1 MSAKGQQLRHVLA
14 LALLAL
20 TCSSGQSGIV
30 TQGVPREVQ
39 RALAAELSAAQDKSH
54 PMCYELRRSSPR
66 ATSTKKICETRDGAI
81 ALLVALNDRHLTSTE
96 TDREQA
102 RLNALLQ
109 DPKRQI
115 HRKDSDDA
123 DMARVLK
130 ILRALPYAF
139 LYRPA
144 GMEAGPDGPLE
155 RFSFVP
161 NPSFDPPSLETLPMT
176 KMSGDLWI
184 DPAHGRITRLEGHL
198 HDDVNFGWGILGQ
211 LDKGGWI
218 RVEQAEVTGGQW
230 RITHF
235 QLEMTGRIIVKSRV
249 FSSDQRLT
257 GFIPVP
263 ADLGY
268 QQAIHM
274 LLTGSSDAHAQN
286 H

>member
-14 LALLAL
+14 FGLLAL
-20 TCSSGQSGIV
+20 TCSSGQSGTV
-30 TQGVPREVQ
+30 TQSVPREVQ
-39 RALAAELSAAQDKSH
+39 RALAAELNAAQDQSH
-54 PMCYELRRSSPR
+54 PMCYELHRSSPR

-81 ALLVALNDRHLTSTE
+81 ALLVALNDRPLTSIE
-96 TDREQA
+96 AAKEQT
-102 RLNALLQ
+102 RLNSLLQ
-109 DPKRQI
+109 DPKRQL
-115 HRKDSDDA
+115 HRKQTDDA
-123 DMARVLK
+123 DMERVLK

-144 GMEAGPDGPLE
+144 GMEAGPNGPME

-176 KMSGDLWI
+176 QMSGDLWI
-184 DPAHGRITRLEGHL
+184 DPARGRIAKLDGHL

-235 QLEMTGRIIVKSRV
+235 QLEMTGRIIVKSKV

-257 GFIPVP
+257 NFTPVS

-274 LLTGSSDAHAQN
+274 LLTGNSETHAQTR
-286 H
+286 